1 MIRYK
6 TFKTGFTNAV
16 LNDTEESQ
24 ERITCLSQRVGHIH
38 QLRILAH
45 QFAKYCTIRS
55 YEENV
60 QAPSIFGKNKANG
73 WTAYYSAIAQPVT
86 SITTQ
91 GSMRQWYAEFS
102 ADLNIVKSEFSNLA
116 DQYNSHT
123 AGQSVS
129 LCKKHVS
136 GEYKKH
142 IFHFVRAHFR
152 DEIMKRTT
160 KEERKSMWSCVD
172 TIVTALIDGS
182 APKRVTSK
190 LRRQSVRH
198 GLMFKTFLDICLA
211 SGMFKLFRDADGD
224 DQCDDMNDDDDAPTG
239 ISMDEYEQ
247 WHKAMWYMSTKIE
260 LLNVRRSED
269 KQLRVRCLIPLVSSI
284 YPKHA
289 LIYAKPLIHM
299 LGYSYNAWKTSDTGI
314 HGIWA
319 HILKPNILDG
329 PKSFAIRNSNGT
341 KERYRFV
348 NQITTDGYS
357 GLSLLFVHP
366 HDYARHVRRAAAM
379 GEARQATR
387 GMSDE
392 QLNERAEQQKA
403 DQKQKNAERRRKKR
417 AREEEKRKAKKN
429 GYKLPKAGI
438 PYFDSLDPGFVQSK
452 RHIYIDSGHYGH
464 DMIDGNFRCD
474 DADRKSH
481 KMVAEQR
488 YRLHAIGTK
497 RRAQAHC
504 TRERQNRLDV
514 TNCIERER
522 LNSESKYAVGSTHF
536 LNYCKALRRYTS
548 VVVRRDPAYNSWHSY
563 QGLRMYGLRNRY
575 ESNLVKSIS
584 DKFGSPRHVLVIIGD
599 YSATHRQAMRGTVP
613 AFVVGLGRLLKRSGF
628 HVAWIDEYNTSKLY
642 HATHQEGEQANAM
655 VHRPVDSDGKE
666 LKELYRRRWIS
677 GQKKLLTPEHA
688 SIKQVSRKL
697 HAIKLFKTDCGMKAF
712 CNRDTNA
719 VLNFRYIVQHWL
731 NHGTRP
737 IEYCR
742 GISNL
747 SLPGNQ
753 S

>member
-16 LNDTEESQ
+16 LNDTEEDQ
-24 ERITCLSQRVGHIH
+24 ERIAHLSQRIGHIH

-60 QAPSIFGKNKANG
+60 HAPSIFEKNKANG
-73 WTAYYSAIAQPVT
+73 WTAYYSAIAQPAT

-91 GSMRQWYAEFS
+91 GSLRQWYTDFS
-102 ADLNIVKSEFSNLA
+102 TDLNIVKTEFTNLS

-136 GEYKKH
+136 GEYRKH
-142 IFHFVRAHFR
+142 ISHFVRVHFC
-152 DEIMKRTT
+152 DEIKKRAT
-160 KEERKSMWSCVD
+160 KEERESMWSCVD
-172 TIVTALIDGS
+172 TIVTALIEGCAS
-182 APKRVTSK
+182 TRVLK
-190 LRRQSVRH
+190 ALRKQSIRH

-211 SGMFKLFRDADGD
+211 SGVFKPFRDADMD
-224 DQCDDMNDDDDAPTG
+224 DQHDDMNDNDVPKG
-239 ISMDEYEQ
+239 IKMEEYEQ
-247 WHKAMWYMSTKIE
+247 WHRAMWYMSTKIE
-260 LLNVRRSED
+260 LLNLRRPED

-299 LGYSYNAWKTSDTGI
+299 LGYNYNSWATSDTGI
-314 HGIWA
+314 HGIWED
-319 HILKPNILDG
+319 ILKPKILNG
-329 PKSFAIRNSNGT
+329 PKSFAVRNSDGT
-341 KERYRFV
+341 KEKYRFV
-348 NQITTDGYS
+348 NQITTDGHS

-366 HDYARHVRRAAAM
+366 HDYSRHIRRAAAM

-392 QLNERAEQQKA
+392 QLAERAQQQQA
-403 DQKQKNAERRRKKR
+403 DQKQKNAERRRKKK
-417 AREEEKRKAKKN
+417 AYEDEKRKAKRD

-438 PYFDSLDPGFVQSK
+438 PYFDSLDPGFVRSK
-452 RHIYIDSGHYGH
+452 QHVYIDSGHYGH
-464 DMIDGNFRCD
+464 DMIDNNFRCD

-488 YRLHAIGTK
+488 HRLHAIGTK
-497 RRAQAHC
+497 RRMQAHC
-504 TRERQNRLDV
+504 TRERQNQLDV
-514 TNCIERER
+514 TNCVEREQ
-522 LNSESKYAVGSTHF
+522 LNSESKYAVGSTRF
-536 LNYCKALRRYTS
+536 LNYCRALRRYAS
-548 VVVRRDPAYNSWHSY
+548 VVALRDPDYNSWHSY

-575 ESNLVKSIS
+575 ESNLVQSIS
-584 DKFGSPRHVLVIIGD
+584 EKFGSPRQTLVIIGD
-599 YSATHRQAMRGTVP
+599 YSATHRPAMRGTVP

-642 HATHQEGEQANAM
+642 HATHQEGEQAEVM
-655 VHRPVDSDGKE
+655 VCRPVDSDGKE
-666 LKELYRRRWIS
+666 LKELYKRRWIS
-677 GQKKLLTPEHA
+677 GQKKLVTPEHA
-688 SIKQVSRKL
+688 STKQVSRKL
-697 HAIKLFKTDCGMKAF
+697 HAIKLFKTECGMKAF

-742 GISNL
+742 TTQIHTT
-747 SLPGNQ
+747 SLPGNR
-753 S
+753 